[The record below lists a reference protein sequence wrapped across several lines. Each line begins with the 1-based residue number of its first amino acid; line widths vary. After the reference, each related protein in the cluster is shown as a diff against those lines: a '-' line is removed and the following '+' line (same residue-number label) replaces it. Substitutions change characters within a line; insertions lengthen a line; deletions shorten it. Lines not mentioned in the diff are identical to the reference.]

1 MNIAAEILVIILSV
15 TLTVF
20 LIFAIILT
28 VYLINLT
35 RQIRKVTD
43 SAERTVDNIESAVS
57 HAVKV
62 SFPVLFAGM
71 IAKIFN
77 KNNKEKKE
85 K

>member
-1 MNIAAEILVIILSV
+1 MNLAAEILIIILSV

-20 LIFAIILT
+20 LVFAIILT

-43 SAERTVDNIESAVS
+43 SAERTVGNIESAVS
-57 HAVKV
+57 QAVKA
-62 SFPVLFAGM
+62 SLPGLFIGM
-71 IAKIFN
+71 IAKFFKKI
-77 KNNKEKKE
+77 KKSKEE

>member
-20 LIFAIILT
+20 LVFAIILT

-43 SAERTVDNIESAVS
+43 SAERTVGNIESAVS
-57 HAVKV
+57 QAVRT
-62 SFPVLFAGM
+62 SLPVLITEMFT
-71 IAKIFN
+71 KFL
-77 KNNKEKKE
+77 KKFKKDKEE

>member
-1 MNIAAEILVIILSV
+1 MNLAAEILVIILSV

-20 LIFAIILT
+20 LVFAIILT

-43 SAERTVDNIESAVS
+43 SAERTVGNIESAVS
-57 HAVKV
+57 QAVKA
-62 SFPVLFAGM
+62 SLPGLFIGM
-71 IAKIFN
+71 IVKFFKKI
-77 KNNKEKKE
+77 KKDKEE

>member
-1 MNIAAEILVIILSV
+1 MNLAAEILVIILSV

-43 SAERTVDNIESAVS
+43 SAERTVGNIESAVS
-57 HAVKV
+57 QAVRA
-62 SFPVLFAGM
+62 SLPVLFTEM
-71 IAKIFN
+71 MAKFF
-77 KNNKEKKE
+77 KKFKKDKEE